1 MTYKFLSTSPTF
13 GYYAKEPV
21 DYLETHGCQV
31 ELIPQGKKL
40 SENDLIQ
47 AVAEVDAM
55 IVGVEKI
62 TAPVID
68 AAKRVKII
76 TKHGAGYDNI
86 DVNAATKRKIAVTN
100 APGTN
105 SDAVADLTIGL
116 FLSLARRIP
125 SADRLVRSGEW
136 ARMVEFQF
144 SGKVLGIIGLGE
156 IGKRVAKRASGFE
169 MKILACDI
177 VKDEVFAEKW
187 NITYLPLNALLS
199 ESDFISLHVP
209 LDDSTRGM
217 IAEREIGLM
226 KKTAYLVN
234 IARGNIVDEKALYQA
249 LKENRIKA
257 AALDVFSQEP
267 PKDNPLLTLDNII
280 VSPHMGAYTYEALKK
295 SGMACVIDIIDTLEG
310 KMPKFIVNPEV
321 LK

>member
-1 MTYKFLSTSPTF
+1 
-13 GYYAKEPV
+13 
-21 DYLETHGCQV
+21 
-31 ELIPQGKKL
+31 
-40 SENDLIQ
+40 
-47 AVAEVDAM
+47 
-55 IVGVEKI
+55 
-62 TAPVID
+62 
-68 AAKRVKII
+68 
-76 TKHGAGYDNI
+76 
-86 DVNAATKRKIAVTN
+86 
-100 APGTN
+100 
-105 SDAVADLTIGL
+105 L

-310 KMPKFIVNPEV
+310 KMPKPDKECDYCNWIERCGAD
-321 LK
+321 